1 MASENALAPEK
12 PSGKQLSKVA
22 GPLLLWGIAV
32 GAVISGDYY
41 GWNAGLGLTGYWGY
55 LVAIGLMGLL
65 YAGLSASISELGTAI
80 PHAGGAYAYTR
91 TALGRVWGFLAG
103 AMVQMQ
109 FVFAPVAVALTTGA
123 YVQILFPQVPVLLTA
138 AILYIASTGLHL
150 MGAGSSMWVDFIF
163 TAVATVG
170 LVVFAVVGIPHIS
183 IENLN
188 VHSDGAVFPQGIGG
202 LWGALPLAAW
212 FFFAIEAT
220 PMAAEETK
228 NPAKDLPKALF
239 WAFITLALV
248 GVSTLT
254 VAAGVG
260 GKDLANSAAPLAD
273 TLMSIVG
280 DQAWIIPSISI
291 FAIASLIASFHAIV
305 LAYSRQTFALSRAGY
320 LPAGLSTLNKHHVPT
335 WGLIVPGAVGL
346 VFCVLGDTV
355 LPDAIPV
362 LINLSVFAA
371 AISYVLM
378 TLSTIVLRKTR
389 PDLKRPVK
397 VPGGIVIPAV
407 SMVLAVILIPAA
419 LWGFPLAFVIGVG
432 VVALYLVYYSVAA
445 KKRVS
450 RYTLEEELALVESA
464 EEELE

>member
-1 MASENALAPEK
+1 MASEKPAPEK
-12 PSGKQLSKVA
+12 SSGSQLNKVA
-22 GPLLLWGIAV
+22 GPILLWGIAV

-55 LVAIGLMGLL
+55 LVAIAIMGLL
-65 YAGLSASISELGTAI
+65 YAGLSASISELATAI

-109 FVFAPVAVALTTGA
+109 FVLAPVAVALTTGA
-123 YVQILFPQVPVLLTA
+123 YIQILFPQVPVLVSA
-138 AILYIASTGLHL
+138 FVLYIASTGVHL
-150 MGAGSSMWVDFIF
+150 AGAGGSMKVDLIF

-170 LVVFAVVGIPHIS
+170 LVVFVIVGLPNIS
-183 IENLN
+183 IGNLN
-188 VHSDGAVFPQGIGG
+188 AHSGGAVFPQGIGG
-202 LWGALPLAAW
+202 LWGTLPLAAW

-228 NPAKDLPKALF
+228 NPAKDLPKALM
-239 WAFITLALV
+239 WAFITLAVV
-248 GVSTLT
+248 GVATLT
-254 VAAGVG
+254 VASGVG
-260 GKDLANSAAPLAD
+260 DKDLAGSSAPLAD
-273 TLMSIVG
+273 ALVSIVG
-280 DQAWIIPSISI
+280 NQAWIIPSIAI

-320 LPAGLSTLNKHHVPT
+320 LPSFLSTLNSKKVPT
-335 WGLIVPGAVGL
+335 WGLIVPGLVGL
-346 VFCVLGDTV
+346 VFVVIGDTI

-397 VPGGIVIPAV
+397 VPGGIVIPAI
-407 SMVLAVILIPAA
+407 SMVLAIILIPAA
-419 LWGFPLAFVIGVG
+419 LWGFPLAFVIGAAI
-432 VVALYLVYYSVAA
+432 VALYLLYYFVSAQ
-445 KKRVS
+445 KRVS
-450 RYTLEEELALVESA
+450 KYTLEEELALAESVD
-464 EEELE
+464 EL